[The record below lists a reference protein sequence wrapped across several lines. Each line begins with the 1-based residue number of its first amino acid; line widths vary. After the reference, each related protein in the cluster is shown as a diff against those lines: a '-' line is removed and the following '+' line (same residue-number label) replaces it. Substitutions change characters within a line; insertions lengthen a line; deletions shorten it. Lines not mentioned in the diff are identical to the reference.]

1 MPQPP
6 HNPAN
11 RLAVIE
17 TSMGTIT
24 CELFEKEAPI
34 STQNFIKYAEA
45 GFYEGLIFH
54 RIIKGFMIQGG
65 GMTPQG
71 SQKKALAAPIK
82 LEISPALQHWD
93 GALCYART
101 MDPNSATS
109 QFYICHGPQP
119 GLDKNYAVFGQ
130 TIQGKDVVDQI
141 ARTPTNAADKP
152 KTDVII
158 KSVKI
163 VKQ

>member
-1 MPQPP
+1 MST
-6 HNPAN
+6 PAN
-11 RLAVIE
+11 ENAVIK
-17 TSMGTIT
+17 TSYGDMTIS
-24 CELFEKEAPI
+24 FWPDVAPK
-34 STQNFIKYAEA
+34 TVENFKKLARE
-45 GFYEGLIFH
+45 GFYDGTAFH